1 MKWLPEREWL
11 GKREWRAMADPV
23 LDNNPILLQMLGICS
38 ALAVTTKMDK
48 ALVLGISVI
57 VVAGLASLVVSLIR
71 KFTPH
76 TIRIIVQLAIIS
88 SLVIVVDQVLK
99 AYLYEISL
107 ELSVFVGLIITNCLI
122 LGRTEGFAMQNPPWI
137 SFIDGVGNGL
147 GYAVLLLI
155 VGFVR
160 ELLGSGRLFGYP
172 VLTPVYEGG
181 WYTPAGMFLLA
192 PAAFFIIA
200 AIIWAL
206 RAWKPEQ
213 QEKD

>member
-1 MKWLPEREWL
+1 MAWFS
-11 GKREWRAMADPV
+11 KREWRAMADPV
-23 LDNNPILLQMLGICS
+23 FDNNPIMLQMLGICS

-57 VVAGLASLVVSLIR
+57 AVAGLAALIVSLIR
-71 KFTPH
+71 KYTPH
-76 TIRIIVQLAIIS
+76 SIRIIVQLAIIS

-137 SFIDGVGNGL
+137 SFIDGIGNGL
-147 GYAVLLLI
+147 GYAVLLLM

-160 ELLGSGRLFGYP
+160 ELLGSGRVFGYP
-172 VLTPVYEGG
+172 VFTAVNDGG
-181 WYTPAGMFLLA
+181 WYVPAGMFLLA

-206 RAWKPEQ
+206 RMWKPEQ

>member
-1 MKWLPEREWL
+1 MAWF
-11 GKREWRAMADPV
+11 GKREWRAMVDPV
-23 LDNNPILLQMLGICS
+23 FDNNPILLQMLGICS

-48 ALVLGISVI
+48 ALVLGVSVI
-57 VVAGLASLVVSLIR
+57 AVAGLASLLVSTIR
-71 KFTPH
+71 KYTPQS
-76 TIRIIVQLAIIS
+76 IRIIVQLAIIS

-137 SFIDGVGNGL
+137 SFVDGLGNGL
-147 GYAVLLLI
+147 GYALLLLA

-160 ELLGSGRLFGYP
+160 ELLGSGRVFGYP
-172 VLTPVYEGG
+172 VLATVNDGG
-181 WYTPAGMFLLA
+181 WYVPAGMFLLA

-200 AIIWAL
+200 AFIWAL
-206 RAWKPEQ
+206 RVWKPDQ

>member
-1 MKWLPEREWL
+1 
-11 GKREWRAMADPV
+11 
-23 LDNNPILLQMLGICS
+23 MLGICS

-48 ALVLGISVI
+48 SLVLGVSVV
-57 VVAGLASLVVSLIR
+57 VVAGLASLMVSLIR
-71 KFTPH
+71 KYTPH
-76 TIRIIVQLAIIS
+76 SIRIIVQLAIIS

-107 ELSVFVGLIITNCLI
+107 ELSVFVGLIITNCLV

-137 SFIDGVGNGL
+137 SFVDGVGNGL
-147 GYAVLLLI
+147 GYAVLLLA

-160 ELLGSGRLFGYP
+160 ELLGSGRVFGYQ
-172 VLTPVYEGG
+172 VFATVNEGG
-181 WYTPAGMFLLA
+181 WYIPAGMFLLA

-206 RAWKPEQ
+206 REWKPDQ
-213 QEKD
+213 QEKE

>member
-23 LDNNPILLQMLGICS
+23 FDNNPILLQMLGICS

-48 ALVLGISVI
+48 ALVLGVSVI

-172 VLTPVYEGG
+172 VLAPVYEGG

-192 PAAFFIIA
+192 SAAFFIIA

-206 RAWKPEQ
+206 RTWKPEQ

>member
-1 MKWLPEREWL
+1 MAWL
-11 GKREWRAMADPV
+11 GRREWRAMLDPV
-23 LDNNPILLQMLGICS
+23 FDNNPIMLQMLGICS

-48 ALVLGISVI
+48 ALVLGVSVI
-57 VVAGLASLVVSLIR
+57 VVAGLSSLIVSLIR
-71 KFTPH
+71 SYTPH
-76 TIRIIVQLAIIS
+76 SIRIIVQLAIIS

-122 LGRTEGFAMQNPPWI
+122 LGRTEGFAMHHPPWI
-137 SFIDGVGNGL
+137 SLIDGVGNGL
-147 GYAVLLLI
+147 GYAVLLLL

-172 VLTPVYEGG
+172 LFATVNDGG
-181 WYTPAGMFLLA
+181 WYVPAGMFLLA
-192 PAAFFIIA
+192 PAAFFIVA

-206 RAWKPEQ
+206 RVWKPEQ

>member
-1 MKWLPEREWL
+1 MASF
-11 GKREWRAMADPV
+11 GKRQWGVLLDPV
-23 LDNNPILLQMLGICS
+23 YNNNPILLQMLGICS
-38 ALAVTTKMDK
+38 ALAVTTRMDK
-48 ALVLGISVI
+48 ALVLGVSVI
-57 VVAGLASLVVSLIR
+57 VVAGLSSLIVSLIR
-71 KFTPH
+71 KITPH
-76 TIRIIVQLAIIS
+76 SIRIIVQLAIIS
-88 SLVIVVDQVLK
+88 SLVIVVDQILK

-107 ELSVFVGLIITNCLI
+107 ELSVFVGLIITNCVV

-160 ELLGSGRLFGYP
+160 ELLGSGRIFGYP
-172 VLTPVYEGG
+172 VFASVNDGG
-181 WYTPAGMFLLA
+181 WYVPAGMFLLA

-206 RAWKPEQ
+206 RVWKPEQ

>member
-1 MKWLPEREWL
+1 MAWFS
-11 GKREWRAMADPV
+11 KREWRAMVDPV
-23 LDNNPILLQMLGICS
+23 VDNNPILLQMLGICS
-38 ALAVTTKMDK
+38 ALAVTTKLDK
-48 ALVLGISVI
+48 ALVLGVSVI
-57 VVAGLASLVVSLIR
+57 VVAGLASLLVSLIR
-71 KFTPH
+71 KITPH
-76 TIRIIVQLAIIS
+76 SIRIIVQLAIIS

-147 GYAVLLLI
+147 GYAVLLLM

-160 ELLGSGRLFGYP
+160 ELLGSGRVFGYP
-172 VLTPVYEGG
+172 VFTTVNDGG
-181 WYTPAGMFLLA
+181 WYVPAGMFLLA
-192 PAAFFIIA
+192 PAAFFIVA

-206 RAWKPEQ
+206 RTWKPDQ